1 MTGIDMFDSAYNSQ
15 FPPGAAA
22 YAGYIDGQLGSQPN
36 YAFIVAQ
43 FPGAQHLSVALFA
56 DHDADALDVE
66 SGAATPGD
74 IPAWYARQR
83 ARGIDR
89 PCIYAS
95 TSTMEAAVIPVIRSV
110 PFPRSSVRLWTAHY
124 GQGEHICGPG
134 PETCGQLSLDADG
147 TQWTPDANGLVLDQ
161 SLLLP
166 DFFGAPVPPA
176 PLPADWTFGPPQNL
190 TATGGHTSVGL
201 AWGPP
206 ADAPEVPA
214 EYLVYVYQ
222 GAVCNR
228 TTLVTSYPRTATA
241 SPWEGGGLVRGASY
255 TAHVVAAGPGGSR
268 VKSYVYASAEFAT
281 G

>member
-22 YAGYIDGQLGSQPN
+22 YAGYVDGQLGSQPN

-43 FPGAQHLSVALFA
+43 FPSAQHLSVALFA
-56 DHDADALDVE
+56 EHDADALDVE
-66 SGAATPGD
+66 GGAASPGD
-74 IPAWYARQR
+74 IPGWYARQR

-110 PFPRSSVRLWTAHY
+110 PFLRSAVRLWTAHY

-134 PETCGQLSLDADG
+134 SCGQLSFAADG
-147 TQWTPDANGLVLDQ
+147 TQWTSGANGLILDQ

-166 DFFGAPVPPA
+166 DFFGTPVPPV
-176 PLPADWTFGPPQNL
+176 PLPADWTYGPPASL
-190 TATGGHTSVGL
+190 SAAGGHTSVAL
-201 AWGPP
+201 EWEPP
-206 ADAPEVPA
+206 AGAPVPPA

-222 GAVCNR
+222 GPVCNR
-228 TTLVTSYPRTATA
+228 ATLVTSYPRTAAA
-241 SPWEGGGLVRGASY
+241 SPWQGGGLVQGQSY
-255 TAHVVAAGPGGSR
+255 TAHVVASGPGGAR
-268 VKSYVYASAEFAT
+268 VKQYCYASASFAT